1 MAGKTLSARPRPAAA
16 EPPPAAAGEVPGAPS
31 APMTTADGAA
41 PAAPAAAP
49 PSRATAPAGVTAGKA
64 QNLQDQFL
72 NLLRKG
78 KTPVTMFLV
87 KGVKLQGIVTWFD
100 NFSILL
106 RRDGQSQL
114 VYKHAISTI
123 MPSQPLALSL
133 IVGPGEDTGRKPR
146 LLQDIFLSSVRD
158 AGVPVTMFL
167 VNGVMLQGRV
177 ASYDLFCMLLEREGY
192 VQLAY
197 KHAVSTIQPTG
208 PVDLTGE
215 ADGEDAGR

>member
-1 MAGKTLSARPRPAAA
+1 MNARTLTARPRAAKPEPDA
-16 EPPPAAAGEVPGAPS
+16 ELEPVS
-31 APMTTADGAA
+31 ATVLKG
-41 PAAPAAAP
+41 
-49 PSRATAPAGVTAGKA
+49 

-72 NLLRKG
+72 NFLRKN

-87 KGVKLQGIVTWFD
+87 KGVKLQGIITWFD

-123 MPSQPLALSL
+123 MPSQPVNADQFGLGQDGAKKN
-133 IVGPGEDTGRKPR
+133 RQ
-146 LLQDIFLSSVRD
+146 LQDVFLSSLRKE
-158 AGVPVTMFL
+158 GVQVTMFL

-177 ASYDLFCMLLEREGY
+177 AAYDLFCMMLEREGY

-197 KHAVSTIQPTG
+197 KHAVSTIQPVT

-215 ADGEDAGR
+215 WDQEEDTAA

>member
-1 MAGKTLSARPRPAAA
+1 MSGRTLSVKTKPAPPAAEDSEKPAAA
-16 EPPPAAAGEVPGAPS
+16 APVKASAAQAKATS
-31 APMTTADGAA
+31 A
-41 PAAPAAAP
+41 PAAK
-49 PSRATAPAGVTAGKA
+49 GGKGN

-72 NLLRKG
+72 NHLRKN

-123 MPSQPLALSL
+123 MPSTPIDAAQFAVS
-133 IVGPGEDTGRKPR
+133 GENEKKLR
-146 LLQDIFLSSVRD
+146 LLQDVFLSSIRN
-158 AGVPVTMFL
+158 AGVQVTMFL

-177 ASYDLFCMLLEREGY
+177 AAYDLFCMMLEREGY

-197 KHAVSTIQPTG
+197 KHAVSTIQPVT
-208 PVDLTGE
+208 PVDLQSH
-215 ADGEDAGR
+215 EDSDDDF

>member
-1 MAGKTLSARPRPAAA
+1 MTGRTLSARPK
-16 EPPPAAAGEVPGAPS
+16 
-31 APMTTADGAA
+31 
-41 PAAPAAAP
+41 PAAPEAEVPAAP
-49 PSRATAPAGVTAGKA
+49 SPISAGTTAAKG

-72 NLLRKG
+72 NLLRKN
-78 KTPVTMFLV
+78 KVPVTMFLV

-123 MPSQPLALSL
+123 MPSQPVDPRLFAAGADGGKK
-133 IVGPGEDTGRKPR
+133 VR
-146 LLQDIFLSSVRD
+146 LLQDVFLASIRN
-158 AGVPVTMFL
+158 AGVQVTMFL

-177 ASYDLFCMLLEREGY
+177 AAYDLFCMLLEREGY

-197 KHAVSTIQPTG
+197 KHAVSTIQPVT

-215 ADGEDAGR
+215 WDGEENDD

>member
-1 MAGKTLSARPRPAAA
+1 MTGRTLSARPRSASA
-16 EPPPAAAGEVPGAPS
+16 EPE
-31 APMTTADGAA
+31 TE
-41 PAAPAAAP
+41 AAP
-49 PSRATAPAGVTAGKA
+49 PVSTGTTAAKG

-72 NLLRKG
+72 NLLRKN
-78 KTPVTMFLV
+78 KVPVTMFLV

-123 MPSQPLALSL
+123 MPSQPVDPRLFSAGTDGGKK
-133 IVGPGEDTGRKPR
+133 VR
-146 LLQDIFLSSVRD
+146 LLQDVFLASIRN
-158 AGVPVTMFL
+158 AGVQVTMFL

-177 ASYDLFCMLLEREGY
+177 AAYDLFCMLLEREGY

-197 KHAVSTIQPTG
+197 KHAVSTIQPVT

-215 ADGEDAGR
+215 WDGEESDD

>member
-1 MAGKTLSARPRPAAA
+1 MTSRTLTARPRPASDEPETDLAEVVEAA
-16 EPPPAAAGEVPGAPS
+16 VVLGAGTS
-31 APMTTADGAA
+31 T
-41 PAAPAAAP
+41 
-49 PSRATAPAGVTAGKA
+49 GKS

-72 NLLRKG
+72 NLLRRN

-87 KGVKLQGIVTWFD
+87 KGVKLQGIITWFD

-114 VYKHAISTI
+114 VYKHAVSTI
-123 MPSQPLALSL
+123 MPSQPIDVRQFVIA
-133 IVGPGEDTGRKPR
+133 VEGAKKVR
-146 LLQDIFLSSVRD
+146 LLQDVFLASVRS
-158 AGVPVTMFL
+158 AAVQVTMFL

-177 ASYDLFCMLLEREGY
+177 AAYDLFCMLLEREGY

-197 KHAVSTIQPTG
+197 KHAVSTIQPLT

-215 ADGEDAGR
+215 TWDGEEGDPT

>member
-1 MAGKTLSARPRPAAA
+1 MTSGRTLTARPRAKSAKTEEIADAVLA
-16 EPPPAAAGEVPGAPS
+16 EGAPEGAEAAVAKPVAALVSS
-31 APMTTADGAA
+31 APATGGAK
-41 PAAPAAAP
+41 
-49 PSRATAPAGVTAGKA
+49 GG

-72 NLLRKG
+72 NHLRKH

-123 MPSQPLALSL
+123 MPSQP
-133 IVGPGEDTGRKPR
+133 IDTRLFVQTADSGKKTR
-146 LLQDIFLSSVRD
+146 LLQDVFLSSIRTAAVQ
-158 AGVPVTMFL
+158 VTMFL

-177 ASYDLFCMLLEREGY
+177 AAYDLFCMMLEREGY

-197 KHAVSTIQPTG
+197 KHAVSTIQPLG

-215 ADGEDAGR
+215 WDGEESADA

>member
-1 MAGKTLSARPRPAAA
+1 MSERTLTARPRPPKPEPEEA
-16 EPPPAAAGEVPGAPS
+16 EISEDS
-31 APMTTADGAA
+31 DA
-41 PAAPAAAP
+41 PAPLP
-49 PSRATAPAGVTAGKA
+49 VGKGG

-72 NLLRKG
+72 NLLRKN
-78 KTPVTMFLV
+78 KTPVTVFLV

-114 VYKHAISTI
+114 VYKHAVSTI
-123 MPSQPLALSL
+123 MPSTPLDARLF
-133 IVGPGEDTGRKPR
+133 GGGGEGAKKVR
-146 LLQDIFLSSVRD
+146 LLQDVFLSSVRN
-158 AGVPVTMFL
+158 AAVQVTMFL

-177 ASYDLFCMLLEREGY
+177 AAFDLFCMLLEREGY

-197 KHAVSTIQPTG
+197 KHAVSTIQPVT

-215 ADGEDAGR
+215 PDEDADA